1 MVSLSEAMLLEEV
14 SCGGSS
20 RGSDEDDNDPSV
32 IEQPQ
37 SATATSAIGAQAQ
50 RPRREAPEKSL
61 GTGMAILQ
69 NTRAANPVL
78 VTRWRAFRK
87 ICDWIRRE
95 ICDQNTQVTKV

>member
-1 MVSLSEAMLLEEV
+1 LFLMVSLSEAMLLEEV

-50 RPRREAPEKSL
+50 RPRREAPEKS
-61 GTGMAILQ
+61 
-69 NTRAANPVL
+69 
-78 VTRWRAFRK
+78 
-87 ICDWIRRE
+87 
-95 ICDQNTQVTKV
+95 